1 MRVRRVKF
9 VNWQEFANNQCLC
22 CVYLSVA
29 TDTKNCFTAT
39 LANDFYSSELT
50 AYLVMKQVM
59 TVRNL
64 VAL

>member
-1 MRVRRVKF
+1 MRVRRVQF

-22 CVYLSVA
+22 CEYLSVVI
-29 TDTKNCFTAT
+29 DTTNCFTAA

-50 AYLVMKQVM
+50 AYLVMKEVM
-59 TVRNL
+59 SVRNL